1 MADKAEKGQVRSG
14 WMRKPA
20 SVYCV
25 LACTIPVG
33 LSAGSGCRLGEAR
46 SQRDTPCLGRGC
58 SGSRCRQ
65 AAGKLQARV
74 MLATDGQM
82 HSLPHQNDSMR
93 HGLLPN
99 G

>member
-1 MADKAEKGQVRSG
+1 
-14 WMRKPA
+14 MRKPA

-82 HSLPHQNDSMR
+82 HSLPHQNDRMR